1 MYHAIVRSKV
11 RRVFAALSDGDI
23 DPMVATLARRFHYR
37 FAGEHCLAGER
48 TRHDDVIAWWGRI
61 FRLFP
66 GARFDVDRVVVS
78 GPPWRTD
85 VATHVRLVAT
95 SAAGGAYANEFVQLM
110 RLRWGRATSVFTLE
124 DTARLERELAR
135 MAAVGVHEATA
146 PAIVSV

>member
-11 RRVFAALSDGDI
+11 RRVFAALNEGDI
-23 DPMVATLARRFHYR
+23 DPMIRTLAPRFHYR

-48 TRHDDVIAWWGRI
+48 TQQDDVVAWWGRV

-66 GARFDVDRVVVS
+66 GALFEVRRVVVS
-78 GPPWRTD
+78 GPPWHTE
-85 VATHVRLVAT
+85 VATHVQLTAT
-95 SAAGGAYANEFVQLM
+95 SAAGEGYTNEFVQLM

-135 MAAVGVHEATA
+135 LAAAGIDEATA